1 VPSIGTVPEPDANAP
16 EPTPWHA
23 LDGGD
28 ALLRLG
34 ASVEG
39 LSPAE
44 AARRLQRSGPNALPE
59 RRRRSGLAV
68 FLDQFRSPLIYL
80 LLLAA
85 AIAAGLGER
94 RDAAVILGV
103 LLVNAAVGA
112 FQEGRAQ
119 RSMEALRRLAGLQVR
134 VRRAGQEE
142 VLEARQLVPGD
153 LLLLSAGDAVG
164 ADARILEASRL
175 ATLEAALTGESLPVP
190 KQVAPVEADTA
201 LADRASL
208 VFAGTHVATGR
219 GLAVVAATG
228 PSTEVGRIAALA
240 ESGTAARTPLERRLA
255 GLGRLLALAA
265 LGVFALVLAVG
276 LLRALPLTDILM
288 VALSQL
294 VSTVP
299 EGLPVAMT
307 VGLAVGMQR
316 MAARRAIVRR
326 LAAVESL
333 GSTTVICTDKTGTLT
348 RNELTAVEAWLPG
361 GRRLRA
367 SGTGWD
373 PAGRITEGQRSL
385 DAASD
390 PGLSALLRAALLCN
404 DAELLPPEGGQA
416 GWRIAGDPTEAALV
430 ALARKGGLDADRE
443 RAAWPRT
450 DEVPF
455 DGARKLMVTVNRGAA
470 GTAAFVKG
478 APEAVLELC
487 GAARRQ
493 GGDVPLDGPGRDEA
507 YREVEAMARG
517 ALRVL
522 AFAEAPPVPLDGPDP
537 FSALRGRAVLL
548 GLVGQID
555 APREEAPQAV
565 SKCQSAGI
573 RVVMVTGDHR
583 DTALA
588 VARQLGIAA
597 AGDVALDGRELA
609 RLSGEALRSALPRTP
624 VFARVEPD
632 QKLRIV
638 EVLQARGE
646 VVAMTGDG
654 VNDAPALIR
663 ADVGVAMGRS
673 GTEVAKQAS
682 DVVVTDDDFATIVA
696 AVDEGRLVYRNL
708 RKALLLLLSTGL
720 AEILVL
726 AGSLLGGLPLP
737 FAAVQILWNNVVTEG
752 TITVNLAMEPREGDE
767 MSRPPVPRDEPILSG
782 PLLRR
787 MLLMS
792 GTITAVTLAFFAIR
806 LAGGIPFE
814 RVRTETFALLAVC
827 EWFNLANCRT
837 ETRSALR
844 NGLGR
849 NPWLLAGVAA
859 SLGLQALV
867 IWWPPLGRLFHT
879 VPLSPGEVGLL
890 VAAGSAVLW
899 TEEIRKA
906 LARRRE
912 RRASGRAP

>member
-1 VPSIGTVPEPDANAP
+1 MREREAKASAP
-16 EPTPWHA
+16 APPWHA
-23 LDGGD
+23 LDAGE
-28 ALLRLG
+28 AMARLG
-34 ASVEG
+34 ASTLG
-39 LSPAE
+39 LAPEE
-44 AARRLQRSGPNALPE
+44 AARRLAGVGPNALPE
-59 RRRRSGLAV
+59 RRRRGAPAV

-85 AIAAGLGER
+85 AIAVGLGER
-94 RDAAVILGV
+94 RDAAVILAV
-103 LLVNAAVGA
+103 LLVNAAVGT
-112 FQEGRAQ
+112 FQEGRAR
-119 RSMEALRRLAGLQVR
+119 RSMEALRRLAGLRVR
-134 VRRAGQEE
+134 VRRAGREE
-142 VLEARQLVPGD
+142 ALEARDLVPGD
-153 LLLLSAGDAVG
+153 LLVLSAGDAVG
-164 ADARILEASRL
+164 ADARLLEASRL
-175 ATLEAALTGESLPVP
+175 ATLEAALTGESVPVP
-190 KQVAPVEADTA
+190 KQVEPVAAADVP

-208 VFAGTHVATGR
+208 AFAGTHVATGR
-219 GLAVVAATG
+219 GLGVVVATG
-228 PSTEVGRIAALA
+228 ASTEVGRIAALA
-240 ESGTAARTPLERRLA
+240 ESAVDARTPLERRLA
-255 GLGRLLALAA
+255 GLGRVLALGA
-265 LGVFALVLAVG
+265 LGVFALVLVVG
-276 LLRALPLTDILM
+276 LLRALPFTAILM

-367 SGTGWD
+367 SGAGWN
-373 PAGRITEGQRSL
+373 PAGRITEGERWL
-385 DAASD
+385 DAGD
-390 PGLSALLRAALLCN
+390 PDLAALLRAATLCN
-404 DAELLPPEGGQA
+404 DADLHPPGPGEP
-416 GWRIAGDPTEAALV
+416 GWRSAGDPTEAALV
-430 ALARKGGLDADRE
+430 VLARKAGLDPARE
-443 RAAWPRT
+443 RAAWPRL

-455 DGARKLMVTVNRGAA
+455 DLAHKMMATAHQGSAGWMV
-470 GTAAFVKG
+470 FLKG

-487 GAARRQ
+487 GRERRAGAA
-493 GGDVPLDGPGRDEA
+493 VPLDQ
-507 YREVEAMARG
+507 RERAAAQRQVEAMARS

-522 AFAEAPPVPLDGPDP
+522 AFAEAPGVPLGGPDP
-537 FSALRGRAVLL
+537 FAALRGRAVLL

-555 APREEAPQAV
+555 PPRREAPGAV
-565 SKCQSAGI
+565 RQCQSAGI
-573 RVVMVTGDHR
+573 RVVMITGDHR

-588 VARQLGIAA
+588 VARELGIA
-597 AGDVALDGRELA
+597 GPDGVAVEGRDLA
-609 RLSGEALRSALPRTP
+609 RLPDGELRSTLGRAS

-638 EVLQARGE
+638 EALQSRGE

-654 VNDAPALIR
+654 VNDAPALVR
-663 ADVGVAMGRS
+663 ADVGVAMGQA

-696 AVDEGRLVYRNL
+696 AVDEGRVVYRNL

-726 AGSLLGGLPLP
+726 TGSLLAGLPLP

-767 MSRPPVPRDEPILSG
+767 MLRPPVPRDEPILSG

-787 MLLMS
+787 MLFLS
-792 GTITAVTLAFFAIR
+792 AAITAVTLGFFAAR
-806 LAGGIPFE
+806 LAGGAPFE
-814 RVRTETFALLAVC
+814 RVRTETFVLLAVC
-827 EWFNLANCRT
+827 EWFNLLNCRS
-837 ETRSALR
+837 ESRSAFR

-849 NPWLLAGVAA
+849 NPWLLAGLAV
-859 SLGLQALV
+859 SLALQALV
-867 IWWPPLGRLFHT
+867 VWWRPLGGLFHT
-879 VPLSPGEVGLL
+879 VPLSGEEVGLV
-890 VAAGSAVLW
+890 VAAGSSVLW
-899 TEEIRKA
+899 AEEARKA

-912 RRASGRAP
+912 RRAAGRRP